1 VTPPPSSPPRRRTD
15 ARQDPS
21 PEQPLALGGIN
32 GDPAALAAERA
43 LAELRRGRAIV
54 VRDGRHAALAA
65 PLETMGEA
73 LLARLHALGGERVAL
88 ALSASRALALGCADA
103 APHAIAFRVHAGTTL
118 ATLRAYA
125 GAEGGTAKP
134 PAATRV
140 PASRLMDA
148 AVAAAKRTPL
158 LPAVLVIEPID
169 ASQAGDIV
177 AVDAGD
183 MERLAREADVDLET
197 VSRARVPIATAEDCE
212 VVLFRERRGNADHLA
227 IVIGTPDRAQPV
239 LVRLHSSCLTGDLLG
254 SLRCDCG
261 SQLRGAIDAIV
272 AAGGGV
278 LLYLAQEGRGIGLA
292 NKLRAYAIQDRGF
305 DTIDADEQLG
315 FESDER
321 RYGAAAAMLRAL
333 GVGRIELLTNNPAKV
348 AALQAA
354 GIDVT
359 ARRALPGVPTA
370 HNRRYLATKR
380 DRAGHMLPQ
389 DEQD

>member
-1 VTPPPSSPPRRRTD
+1 MQ
-15 ARQDPS
+15 QDRPKKADV
-21 PEQPLALGGIN
+21 LAGIN

-54 VRDGRHAALAA
+54 VRDGAHAALAA
-65 PLETMGEA
+65 PVETMGEA
-73 LLARLHALGGERVAL
+73 LLDRLRAAGGDRLTLV
-88 ALSASRALALGCADA
+88 LSASRAQALGIADA
-103 APHAIAFRVHAGTTL
+103 GGQAIAYRIGDATTL
-118 ATLRAYA
+118 DALRAYA

-134 PAATRV
+134 PATTRV
-140 PASRLMDA
+140 ATTRTMAA
-148 AVAAAKRTPL
+148 AVAAARRTPL
-158 LPAVLVIEPID
+158 LPAMVVMEPVD
-169 ASQAGDIV
+169 PASTGVV
-177 AVDAGD
+177 AVDAAD
-183 MERLAREADVDLET
+183 IERLAREADVDLEA
-197 VSRARVPIATAEDCE
+197 VSRARVPIAGAEDCE
-212 VVLFRERRGNADHLA
+212 VVLFRERRGHADHLA
-227 IVIGTPDRAQPV
+227 IVIGTPDRGQPV

-261 SQLRGAIDAIV
+261 SQLRGAIDAIS

-321 RYGAAAAMLRAL
+321 RYGAAAAMLRTL
-333 GVGRIELLTNNPAKV
+333 GIGRIELLTNNPDKV

-354 GIDVT
+354 GIDVV
-359 ARRALPGVPTA
+359 ARRPLRGGETR

-380 DRAGHMLPQ
+380 DRAGHLLPE
-389 DEQD
+389 DEQE

>member
-1 VTPPPSSPPRRRTD
+1 MTPPSSKL
-15 ARQDPS
+15 S
-21 PEQPLALGGIN
+21 SLAGIN

-43 LAELRRGRAIV
+43 FAELRRGRAIV
-54 VRDGRHAALAA
+54 LRDATARALAA
-65 PLETMGEA
+65 PVDTMGEL
-73 LLARLHALGGERVAL
+73 LLARLAALAGDRLHLVLSGSRAHALGIE
-88 ALSASRALALGCADA
+88 DA
-103 APHAIAFRVHAGTTL
+103 GARAIAFRIGEAVTL
-118 ATLRAYA
+118 DVLRAYA

-134 PAATRV
+134 PVAARV
-140 PASRLMDA
+140 PATRTMDA
-148 AVAAAKRTPL
+148 AIAAAKRAQV
-158 LPAVLVIEPID
+158 LPAMVLVEPLNGAD
-169 ASQAGDIV
+169 LAEIV
-177 AVDAGD
+177 AVDAAD
-183 MERLAREADVDLET
+183 VERLAREAEVDLET
-197 VSRARVPIATAEDCE
+197 VSRARVPIESHEDCE

-227 IVIGTPDRAQPV
+227 IVIGTPDRARPV

-261 SQLRGAIDAIV
+261 SQLRGAIDAIS

-348 AALQAA
+348 AALQSA
-354 GIDVT
+354 GIDVA
-359 ARRALPGVPTA
+359 ARRPLRGVATR

-380 DRAGHMLPQ
+380 DRAGHLLPQ
-389 DEQD
+389 DEQE